1 MPEIITPYYYCNE
14 PDFEVKS
21 SKFNESYCY
30 KVDYNVIY
38 GHNISDL
45 EYILCGVL
53 LPIIGV
59 WGVIGNI
66 LGIIDFGACHER
78 QEGSILNTFYSLMLA
93 LSVSDLVTILSTIG
107 SNISVIC
114 TKLLNPDVFM
124 ENWIFA
130 YIQYFSSLSNKIHI
144 ITGVYLMVSLCFER
158 HSAICRP
165 FSSRFAGKQAS
176 SYILPVLCCSVLLN
190 VPQLFSLTVGTTKI
204 EKWAKLNESMK
215 FIESTEI
222 YQLDETR
229 LFQSIVYFRVVLVV
243 KLILTFFIPSICL
256 ISLNT
261 RIVKAIKDRKYNLVT
276 RSELATE
283 KEEKSFQML
292 SLSQPVGNDSMYIH
306 ISQSELHAREK
317 QVNLA
322 IVNLVIDIALLI
334 THSFITVPTVYIL
347 LIDRLS
353 EIKVSL
359 IMTYCTNFS

>member
-1 MPEIITPYYYCNE
+1 MKYQYEA
-14 PDFEVKS
+14 
-21 SKFNESYCY
+21 
-30 KVDYNVIY
+30 
-38 GHNISDL
+38 
-45 EYILCGVL
+45 
-53 LPIIGV
+53 
-59 WGVIGNI
+59 
-66 LGIIDFGACHER
+66 LGI
-78 QEGSILNTFYSLMLA
+78 
-93 LSVSDLVTILSTIG
+93 
-107 SNISVIC
+107 
-114 TKLLNPDVFM
+114 
-124 ENWIFA
+124 
-130 YIQYFSSLSNKIHI
+130 
-144 ITGVYLMVSLCFER
+144 ER

-222 YQLDETR
+222 YQMDETR
-229 LFQSIVYFRVVLVV
+229 LFQSIVYFRVALVV

-261 RIVKAIKDRKYNLVT
+261 RIVKAIKNRKYNLVT

-283 KEEKSFQML
+283 KEENSFQMV
-292 SLSQPVGNDSMYIH
+292 SLSQAVGNDSMYIH

-334 THSFITVPTVYIL
+334 THSFMTVPTVYIL

-353 EIKVSL
+353 EVKVSL
-359 IMTYCTNFS
+359 IMTYCTRFS